1 MELFYMKFIKQN
13 SIYILIIFVI
23 LSVYADITTHNDVK
37 TKNLCNA
44 FHDETS
50 RYTIVSYE
58 VKDGDSVLSVMEDIN
73 KHKLDRKSTRLNSSH
88 VAISYAVFCLKK
100 KINNKKYN
108 DR

>member
-1 MELFYMKFIKQN
+1 MKFIKQN

-73 KHKLDRKSTRLNSSH
+73 KHKFHQQPIEQMIDDFLVMNPDANPYQLIPN
-88 VAISYAVFCLKK
+88 
-100 KINNKKYN
+100 KIYYFPIYN
-108 DR
+108 